1 MSDKLQTAREYIL
14 RKIENGEL
22 RGGDKLPAA
31 REYSD
36 EIGVSLAITQMAFT
50 SLVRDG
56 ILTSVPR
63 QGTYIRADWPQ
74 RILPDSFQTFRPV
87 WKNVLADRLREAVPS
102 VRVCDK
108 FREGAYEI
116 VPTWTAQFRQ
126 EEYLDLA
133 GLFDELYP
141 DRSDFFMAQFQSF
154 YSRSGKLYGIPLIF
168 SPWVL
173 CCNTAMI
180 REAGGDLPYPGWSWG
195 EFITL
200 LRKLR
205 RVYPA
210 EQVFSLFQ
218 SPSFWMNFL
227 FRAGGGIVVREGGR
241 WQVKF
246 DDPQTVEGLR
256 RLKELKD
263 VLDAPG
269 ASSTRE
275 TIRGRFFDGAVALF
289 SGTREDVD
297 FHSGIDW
304 ICVPLP
310 MIPGGADRIRQASD
324 LFCVRRQV
332 NDFGQ
337 VREMLRLLLS
347 PEIQER
353 LGQLRYGI
361 PIRRSAAIRS
371 FDENDPRDAV
381 FFSEMTRIVPDGS
394 LAWPELHQLV
404 NCCINR
410 IWRAGLNPEK
420 AAAEL
425 AAAMRTYIEYQ

>member
-14 RKIENGEL
+14 RKIESGEL
-22 RGGDKLPAA
+22 KGGDKLPAA

-56 ILTSVPR
+56 ILTSIPR

-87 WKNVLADRLREAVPS
+87 WKSVLADLLREAVPS

-180 REAGGDLPYPGWSWG
+180 REAGGDLPYPGWSWS

-210 EQVFSLFQ
+210 EPGLQPAPVSELLDEL
-218 SPSFWMNFL
+218 PVPRRRRHCGPRRRTL
-227 FRAGGGIVVREGGR
+227 AGEV
-241 WQVKF
+241 
-246 DDPQTVEGLR
+246 
-256 RLKELKD
+256 
-263 VLDAPG
+263 
-269 ASSTRE
+269 
-275 TIRGRFFDGAVALF
+275 
-289 SGTREDVD
+289 
-297 FHSGIDW
+297 
-304 ICVPLP
+304 
-310 MIPGGADRIRQASD
+310 
-324 LFCVRRQV
+324 
-332 NDFGQ
+332 
-337 VREMLRLLLS
+337 
-347 PEIQER
+347 
-353 LGQLRYGI
+353 
-361 PIRRSAAIRS
+361 RRSADR
-371 FDENDPRDAV
+371 
-381 FFSEMTRIVPDGS
+381 
-394 LAWPELHQLV
+394 
-404 NCCINR
+404 
-410 IWRAGLNPEK
+410 
-420 AAAEL
+420 
-425 AAAMRTYIEYQ
+425 

>member
-87 WKNVLADRLREAVPS
+87 WKNVLADLLREAVPS

-154 YSRSGKLYGIPLIF
+154 YSRSGKLYGSPLIF

-173 CCNTAMI
+173 
-180 REAGGDLPYPGWSWG
+180 
-195 EFITL
+195 
-200 LRKLR
+200 
-205 RVYPA
+205 
-210 EQVFSLFQ
+210 
-218 SPSFWMNFL
+218 
-227 FRAGGGIVVREGGR
+227 
-241 WQVKF
+241 
-246 DDPQTVEGLR
+246 
-256 RLKELKD
+256 
-263 VLDAPG
+263 
-269 ASSTRE
+269 
-275 TIRGRFFDGAVALF
+275 
-289 SGTREDVD
+289 
-297 FHSGIDW
+297 
-304 ICVPLP
+304 
-310 MIPGGADRIRQASD
+310 
-324 LFCVRRQV
+324 
-332 NDFGQ
+332 
-337 VREMLRLLLS
+337 
-347 PEIQER
+347 
-353 LGQLRYGI
+353 
-361 PIRRSAAIRS
+361 
-371 FDENDPRDAV
+371 
-381 FFSEMTRIVPDGS
+381 
-394 LAWPELHQLV
+394 
-404 NCCINR
+404 
-410 IWRAGLNPEK
+410 
-420 AAAEL
+420 
-425 AAAMRTYIEYQ
+425 